1 MLVSC
6 FNKCVIMRLLVKLDF
21 ATDLTLFPEYTKN
34 KYYKEPSRV
43 SYPFSEFV
51 ECRYGK
57 GDTPLLHPLPMVV
70 VRPYCAVALSPHL
83 CHGHNCG
90 SANPPFK
97 NPAYRPVYYDIII
110 SFEVHSVLLKG

>member
-6 FNKCVIMRLLVKLDF
+6 FNKCVIMCILVKLDF
-21 ATDLTLFPEYTKN
+21 AADLTLISEYIIIRKN

-51 ECRYGK
+51 EYRYGK
-57 GDTPLLHPLPMVV
+57 GDTPLLHPLSMVV
-70 VRPYCAVALSPHL
+70 VWSYCAVALLPHL

-90 SANPPFK
+90 STNPPFK
-97 NPAYRPVYYDIII
+97 NPALTREAKVA
-110 SFEVHSVLLKG
+110 SSNTL